1 MGIETSCFPQ
11 NVGIPWFSARAAL
24 IGLVLNQNLA
34 PYAPTLH
41 HSLVSGGFC
50 SVPPPGQRSASRCPC
65 APPLPKGFASPVPP
79 TWRWT
84 APPMAAPFEFHSQK
98 PTQQPHQH
106 HPQQDPPGLP
116 SFLKESEIRLSLL
129 IPKPRCTGGPEA
141 DNNQASMMV
150 LRRSIA
156 QYLAFIGLLLLW
168 LPGSRGFLVG
178 FSPGNGGLLS
188 RGRIPEAGAA
198 ACAAAAS
205 AEGRGCAD
213 GIRAKISAGAGALG
227 ILGRLGGIQA
237 RGFREAAGRGTG
249 HGAVALSMQTQAR
262 GGMASLPGGGGPA
275 WMMTELL
282 TAGDVTSEDGRCLSP
297 SLPLPPFPP
306 LPLSSLSLSLSLS
319 LPPSLPLFSPSHS
332 NALSGSQKG
341 T

>member
-1 MGIETSCFPQ
+1 MGIETSCFPH

-34 PYAPTLH
+34 PYAPTFH

-50 SVPPPGQRSASRCPC
+50 SVPPPGQPSASRCPC

-84 APPMAAPFEFHSQK
+84 APHQWRRLLNSTRKSA
-98 PTQQPHQH
+98 TQQPHQNH
-106 HPQQDPPGLP
+106 QKTKIPP
-116 SFLKESEIRLSLL
+116 SLFAQFEGKSVSSL
-129 IPKPRCTGGPEA
+129 PRCTGGPEA

-156 QYLAFIGLLLLW
+156 QYLAYIGLLLLW
-168 LPGSRGFLVG
+168 LPGSRGFSVG

-188 RGRIPEAGAA
+188 RSGIPETGAA

-213 GIRAKISAGAGALG
+213 GIRAKISVGAGASG

-237 RGFREAAGRGTG
+237 RGLREAAGRGTG
-249 HGAVALSMQTQAR
+249 QGAVALSMQTQAR

-319 LPPSLPLFSPSHS
+319 LPPSLPLFSPSNS